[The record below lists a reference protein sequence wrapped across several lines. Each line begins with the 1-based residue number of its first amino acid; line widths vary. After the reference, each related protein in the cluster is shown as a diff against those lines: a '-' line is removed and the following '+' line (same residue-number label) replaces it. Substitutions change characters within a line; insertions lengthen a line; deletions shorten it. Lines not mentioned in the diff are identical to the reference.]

1 MEQTIKFEEP
11 VLKFKKL
18 NYVEGVDENGTPII
32 KESQGVLPVRAHD
45 TDAGYDIVCTRLT
58 QELDEAGKVVLV
70 YHTDVAVELPQG
82 MVGFLLMRSSVSK
95 KSIMLTNCVGTI
107 DPGYRG
113 ELMMKF
119 KLTTDALPRVY
130 QIGDKIG
137 QLVVVPYY
145 KATPVF
151 VEELSNTDRGENGY
165 GSTDKKEKSGTDLIL
180 ETKELAKDE
189 HNTGEPTTGNS
200 EVSGDN
206 R

>member
-1 MEQTIKFEEP
+1 MKFEEP

-70 YHTDVAVELPQG
+70 YHTDVAVEIPQG

-95 KSIMLTNCVGTI
+95 KSIMLTNCVGII
-107 DPGYRG
+107 DSGYRG

>member
-1 MEQTIKFEEP
+1 MEQTMKFEEP

-200 EVSGDN
+200 EISGDN

>member
-1 MEQTIKFEEP
+1 MKFEEP

-200 EVSGDN
+200 EISGDN

>member
-1 MEQTIKFEEP
+1 MEQTMKFEES

-107 DPGYRG
+107 DS
-113 ELMMKF
+113 
-119 KLTTDALPRVY
+119 KL
-130 QIGDKIG
+130 
-137 QLVVVPYY
+137 
-145 KATPVF
+145 
-151 VEELSNTDRGENGY
+151 
-165 GSTDKKEKSGTDLIL
+165 
-180 ETKELAKDE
+180 
-189 HNTGEPTTGNS
+189 
-200 EVSGDN
+200 
-206 R
+206 

>member
-1 MEQTIKFEEP
+1 MEQTMKFEEP

-70 YHTDVAVELPQG
+70 YHTDVAVEIPQG

-107 DPGYRG
+107 DSGYRG

-189 HNTGEPTTGNS
+189 HNTGEPATGNS

>member
-1 MEQTIKFEEP
+1 MEQTMKFEES

-200 EVSGDN
+200 EISGDN